1 MTKIRTFEKTHP
13 WIKFELDLR
22 KFDHKLWMALGETE
36 SKCEHIAG
44 VPLQPD
50 TAEKLH
56 LMYLAKGVRATTAIE
71 GNTLS
76 EEEVIERIEGKLP
89 LPPSREY
96 LGKEI
101 DNVLK
106 GCNEIK
112 EKLMKGEVGGLSV
125 AEITSFNKT
134 VLDGL
139 ELEEDVVPGVI
150 RKHSVGVAGYR
161 GAPAEDCEYLLQRMC
176 EWLNRPEFNPQEQVI
191 IFGVIRAIVA
201 HLYIAWIHPF
211 GDGNG
216 RTARLLEF
224 KILLSSGIPT
234 PAAHLLSNH
243 YNLTRTEYYR
253 QLDYASKSKGDIIS
267 FIQYAV
273 QGFVDGL
280 RSQLRVV
287 QQQQLLVAWRDYVY
301 EHFRDKTG
309 KINDRMRKL
318 VLDLSQLSEP
328 VALAKL
334 NEVSPRIAALYATKT
349 PRTVRRDVV
358 ELLRA
363 NLIRQQG
370 NGYIAN
376 KEIMLSFLPE
386 RNRRER
392 VEGKESG
399 LKK

>member
-1 MTKIRTFEKTHP
+1 MRTFEKTHP

-22 KFDHKLWMALGETE
+22 KFDHKLWMALGEAE

-44 VPLQPD
+44 VPLQPK

-56 LMYLAKGVRATTAIE
+56 LLYLAKGVRATTAIE

-76 EEEVIERIEGKLP
+76 EEEVLERIEGKLS

-96 LGKEI
+96 LGKEV
-101 DNVLK
+101 DNILK

-112 EKLMKGEVGGLSV
+112 EKLMQGNDRGLSV
-125 AEITSFNKT
+125 VEITEFNRT

-139 ELEEDVVPGVI
+139 ELEKDVVPGVI
-150 RKHSVGVAGYR
+150 RKHSIGVAGYR
-161 GAPAEDCEYLLQRMC
+161 GAPAEDCEYLLGRMC
-176 EWLNRPEFNPQEQVI
+176 EWLNGSEFNPQEQVI

-253 QLDYASKSKGDIIS
+253 QLDYASKSKGDIIP
-267 FIQYAV
+267 FIRYAV

-280 RSQLRVV
+280 RSQLKVI

-309 KINDRMRKL
+309 FINERLRKL
-318 VLDLSQLSEP
+318 VLDLSQHTEP

-334 NEVSPRIAALYATKT
+334 NEVSARVATLYATKT
-349 PRTVRRDVV
+349 QRTIRRDVD
-358 ELLRA
+358 ELLRT

-370 NGYIAN
+370 NGYVAN

-386 RNRRER
+386 RNKKAGQG
-392 VEGKESG
+392 EGKRA
-399 LKK
+399 K

>member
-1 MTKIRTFEKTHP
+1 MKTFEKTHP
-13 WIKFELDLR
+13 WIRFELDLR

-56 LMYLAKGVRATTAIE
+56 LLYLAKGVRATTAIE

-76 EEEVIERIEGKLP
+76 EEEVIERIEGNLP

-101 DNVLK
+101 DNILK

-112 EKLMKGEVGGLSV
+112 EKLMKGEASDLSITEIV
-125 AEITSFNKT
+125 AFNKT

-139 ELEEDVVPGVI
+139 ELEKDVVPGVI

-253 QLDYASKSKGDIIS
+253 QLDYASKSKGDIIP
-267 FIQYAV
+267 FIRYAV
-273 QGFVDGL
+273 EGFVDGL
-280 RSQLRVV
+280 RSQLRVI

-301 EHFRDKTG
+301 GHFRDKTG
-309 KINDRMRKL
+309 KINERMRKL
-318 VLDLSQLSEP
+318 VLDLSQLKEP
-328 VALAKL
+328 VVLAKL

-349 PRTVRRDVV
+349 PRTVRRDVE

-392 VEGKESG
+392 VEGK
-399 LKK
+399 

>member
-1 MTKIRTFEKTHP
+1 MRTFEKTHP

-22 KFDHKLWMALGETE
+22 KFDYKLWMALGEAE

-44 VPLQPD
+44 VPLQPP

-56 LMYLAKGVRATTAIE
+56 LLYLAKGVRATTAIE
-71 GNTLS
+71 GNTLT
-76 EEEVIERIEGKLP
+76 EEEVIERIEGKLS

-96 LGKEI
+96 LGKEV
-101 DNVLK
+101 DNIVK

-112 EKLMKGEVGGLSV
+112 GQLMRGGSSGLSV
-125 AEITSFNKT
+125 AEMTAFNKT

-139 ELEEDVVPGVI
+139 ERASDIVPGVI
-150 RKHSVGVAGYR
+150 RKYSVGVAGYK

-176 EWLNRPEFNPQEQVI
+176 DWLNAPEFNPSEHAIIYSVI
-191 IFGVIRAIVA
+191 KAIAA

-267 FIQYAV
+267 FIRYAV
-273 QGFVDGL
+273 EGFVDGL
-280 RSQLRVV
+280 RLQLKVV

-301 EHFRDKTG
+301 ERFRDKSG
-309 KINDRMRKL
+309 KMNERLRRL
-318 VLDLSQLSEP
+318 VLDLSEQREP
-328 VALAKL
+328 VAFTKL
-334 NEVSPRIAALYATKT
+334 SQVSSRIAELYATKT
-349 PRTVRRDVV
+349 QKTIRRDVAA
-358 ELLRA
+358 LLKL
-363 NLIRQQG
+363 NLIRQEESG
-370 NGYIAN
+370 FVAN

-386 RNRRER
+386 RNRTA
-392 VEGKESG
+392 KI
-399 LKK
+399 KQ

>member
-1 MTKIRTFEKTHP
+1 MTIIRTFGKTHP
-13 WIKFELDLR
+13 WINFELDLR
-22 KFDHKLWMALGETE
+22 KFDHKLWMALGETA

-56 LMYLAKGVRATTAIE
+56 LLYLAKGVRATTAIE

-76 EEEVIERIEGKLP
+76 EEEVIERIEGNLP

-96 LGKEI
+96 LGKEV
-101 DNVLK
+101 DNIVK

-112 EKLMKGEVGGLSV
+112 VKLLKGGESGLSV
-125 AEITSFNKT
+125 DEIREFNKT
-134 VLDGL
+134 VLGEL
-139 ELEEDVVPGVI
+139 ELEKDIVPGDI
-150 RKHSVGVAGYR
+150 RKYSVGVGGYR

-176 EWLNRPEFNPQEQVI
+176 EWLNASEFNPQEQVI

-224 KILLSSGIPT
+224 KILLLSGIPT

-253 QLDYASKSKGDIIS
+253 QLDYASKSKGNIIP

-273 QGFVDGL
+273 EGFVDGL
-280 RSQLRVV
+280 RSQLRVI

-301 EHFRDKTG
+301 SHFRDKTG

-318 VLDLSQLSEP
+318 VLDLSQQSEP

-349 PRTVRRDVV
+349 PRTVRRDVE
-358 ELLRA
+358 ELLHA

-370 NGYIAN
+370 KGYIAN

-392 VEGKESG
+392 VAGK
-399 LKK
+399 

>member
-1 MTKIRTFEKTHP
+1 MRTFEKTHP
-13 WIKFELDLR
+13 WMKFELDLR
-22 KFDHKLWMALGETE
+22 KFDHKLWMALGEAE

-44 VPLQPD
+44 VPLQPE

-56 LMYLAKGVRATTAIE
+56 LLYLAKGVRATTAIE

-96 LGKEI
+96 LGKEV
-101 DNVLK
+101 DNIVRGCNNIKEQLLK
-106 GCNEIK
+106 G
-112 EKLMKGEVGGLSV
+112 GASSLSIE
-125 AEITSFNKT
+125 EITTFNKT

-139 ELEEDVVPGVI
+139 ELDKDVVPGII

-161 GAPAEDCEYLLQRMC
+161 GAPAEDCEYLLHRMC
-176 EWLNRPEFNPQEQVI
+176 EWLNRPEFNPHEQII
-191 IFGVIRAIVA
+191 IFGVIRAIIA

-224 KILLSSGIPT
+224 KILLSSGMPT

-243 YNLTRTEYYR
+243 YNLTRAEYYR
-253 QLDYASKSKGDIIS
+253 QLDYASKSKGDIIP
-267 FIQYAV
+267 FVRYAV
-273 QGFVDGL
+273 EGFVDGL
-280 RSQLRVV
+280 RSQLKVV

-309 KINDRMRKL
+309 KINERLRKF
-318 VLDLSQLSEP
+318 VLDLSQHKEP
-328 VALAKL
+328 VAFAKL
-334 NEVSPRIAALYATKT
+334 NQISPRVAALYATKT
-349 PRTVRRDVV
+349 QKTIRRDVA

-363 NLIRQQG
+363 SLIRQEG
-370 NGYIAN
+370 NGYVAN

-386 RNRRER
+386 RNKRREK
-392 VEGKESG
+392 V
-399 LKK
+399 